1 MPNWK
6 IIFQMFLQ
14 TICGGT
20 QIFFLTLEYAEIKY
34 SGPSAYFQDG
44 WNYMDSTQY
53 LFYTQ

>member
-53 LFYTQ
+53 LFYT